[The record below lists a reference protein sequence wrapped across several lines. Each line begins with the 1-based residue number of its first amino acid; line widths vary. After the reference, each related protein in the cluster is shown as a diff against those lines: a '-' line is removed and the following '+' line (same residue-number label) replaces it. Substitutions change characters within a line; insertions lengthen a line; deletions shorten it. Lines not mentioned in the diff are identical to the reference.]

1 MFKLAQGICVFAIA
15 VTGLRAQTTPT
26 TPALDTRTT
35 GIVGLAQ
42 GQTARFNVLNA
53 GPSVPSATTAVPPAC
68 VAALKYYDAAGTL
81 LKSSTVAVAP
91 GTAGYLDL
99 FSDVD
104 LAIAVGLRRE
114 IRATVSVLL
123 VPAATPQAIP
133 EPVCKLV
140 GTLEIFDALSGR
152 TEVVLGGL
160 HPVVTEVATPVTSSA
175 SSVR

>member
-1 MFKLAQGICVFAIA
+1 MFKLAQGICVFTIA
-15 VTGLRAQTTPT
+15 ATGLLAQTTST
-26 TPALDTRTT
+26 TPALDTRTS

-42 GQTARFNVLNA
+42 GQTARFNVLNP
-53 GPSVPSATTAVPPAC
+53 GPAVPSTTTAVPPVC
-68 VAALKYYDAAGTL
+68 VAALKYYDAAGAL

-123 VPAATPQAIP
+123 VPAATPQATP
-133 EPVCKLV
+133 EPVCKLI
-140 GTLEIFDALSGR
+140 GTLEIFDALSGK

-160 HPVVTEVATPVTSSA
+160 HRLTEVATPTATSSA
-175 SSVR
+175 NSLR